1 MLDLAL
7 AYVKVRE
14 QFGRPV
20 GSYQA
25 VQHHLANA
33 EVSLSF
39 AAPLVWRAAWSLATA
54 HPEAG
59 TYASMAHLRA
69 SGAANV
75 AGRAALQVHG
85 AIGYTTEHD
94 LHLFLKRAWSMQRA
108 WGDDHFHRRRIG
120 AALDRYSDTKEF
132 WDV

>member
-1 MLDLAL
+1 
-7 AYVKVRE
+7 
-14 QFGRPV
+14 
-20 GSYQA
+20 